1 MTEKA
6 RNLTTAALLSI
17 LCFGVGLTIVG
28 PLLSVIANEYDFP
41 IRYSGVI
48 FSSNFFGFILFNI
61 TFALYLTHIDLRKI
75 LVIIL
80 FAYSLCLAA
89 FTQAN
94 SFPAVLVLMF
104 LIGGLGGLIESTSS
118 VLIVKLNRGREGYY
132 LNLSQVFFGIG
143 AIIGPLGSG
152 YMEQAAIV
160 WQNMFVLVAVLSAI
174 SGAIFLFFR
183 MEVKG
188 SEEKLK
194 YKDFMVLTGNKK
206 LLILM
211 VCMMLYTGA
220 EIGMW
225 GWISTLLKNSYAAL
239 PMEAGFAVALFWV
252 FMTVGRYI
260 TAKLTNSITL
270 KRIILI
276 LSIGA
281 TASTLVLAIWN
292 SERLLW
298 IMIPFIGLFLS
309 GIWPTIVALSGDI
322 TGKHSG
328 PAAYMVIASG
338 ALGGMVF
345 PYIIGFFGQGSS
357 VMISL
362 GIIALMSAAIFGLIK
377 VYV

>member
-1 MTEKA
+1 
-6 RNLTTAALLSI
+6 
-17 LCFGVGLTIVG
+17 
-28 PLLSVIANEYDFP
+28 
-41 IRYSGVI
+41 
-48 FSSNFFGFILFNI
+48 
-61 TFALYLTHIDLRKI
+61 
-75 LVIIL
+75 
-80 FAYSLCLAA
+80 
-89 FTQAN
+89 
-94 SFPAVLVLMF
+94 
-104 LIGGLGGLIESTSS
+104 
-118 VLIVKLNRGREGYY
+118 
-132 LNLSQVFFGIG
+132 
-143 AIIGPLGSG
+143 
-152 YMEQAAIV
+152 MEQAAIV

-174 SGAIFLFFR
+174 SAAIFLFFR

-194 YKDFMVLTGNKK
+194 YEDFTVLAGNKK

-225 GWISTLLKNSYAAL
+225 GWISTLLKNSYAAS
-239 PMEAGFAVALFWV
+239 PMEAGLAVALFWV

-260 TAKLTNSITL
+260 TAKLTSFITL

-322 TGKHSG
+322 TGKYSG
-328 PAAYMVIASG
+328 PAAYTVIASG
-338 ALGGMVF
+338 AFGGMVF
-345 PYIIGFFGQGSS
+345 PYLIGFFGQGSS

-362 GIIALMSAAIFGLIK
+362 GIIAIMSAAIFGLIK

>member
-1 MTEKA
+1 MADKT
-6 RNLTTAALLSI
+6 RSLTTAALLSI
-17 LCFGVGLTIVG
+17 LCFGVGMTIVG

-80 FAYSLCLAA
+80 FAYTLCLAA
-89 FTQAN
+89 FTQAD
-94 SFPAVLVLMF
+94 SFPVILVLMF

-152 YMEQAAIV
+152 YMEQAAIG
-160 WQNMFVLVAVLSAI
+160 WQNIFVLVAVLSAF
-174 SGAIFLFFR
+174 SGAIFLLFKTA
-183 MEVKG
+183 VKG
-188 SEEKLK
+188 SEEKLN
-194 YKDFMVLTGNKK
+194 YNDFMILAGNKK
-206 LLILM
+206 FLILM
-211 VCMMLYTGA
+211 VCMMLYIGA

-225 GWISTLLKNSYAAL
+225 GWISTLLKNSYAAS
-239 PMEAGFAVALFWV
+239 PMEAGLAVALFWV
-252 FMTVGRYI
+252 FMTIGRYI
-260 TAKLTNSITL
+260 TAKLTNLITL
-270 KRIILI
+270 KRIILV
-276 LSIGA
+276 LSFGA
-281 TASTLVLAIWN
+281 TASTLLLAIWN
-292 SERLLW
+292 SERFIW

-322 TGKHSG
+322 TGKYSG
-328 PAAYMVIASG
+328 PAAYVVIASG
-338 ALGGMVF
+338 AFGGMIF
-345 PYIIGFFGQGSS
+345 PYLIGLFGQGSS

-362 GIIALMSAAIFGLIK
+362 GIIAMMSAAIFGLIK
-377 VYV
+377 AFV